1 LGPSTDIK
9 PRTFGVRRSAES
21 EFTDA
26 KTMFVLV
33 GVKVSG
39 LGLSRA
45 VRTVALPALLDSSGI
60 WLGN

>member
-1 LGPSTDIK
+1 MFD
-9 PRTFGVRRSAES
+9 VRHSAES
-21 EFTDA
+21 GIRRREDDVRF
-26 KTMFVLV
+26 V

-45 VRTVALPALLDSSGI
+45 VHTVALSALLDSSGI